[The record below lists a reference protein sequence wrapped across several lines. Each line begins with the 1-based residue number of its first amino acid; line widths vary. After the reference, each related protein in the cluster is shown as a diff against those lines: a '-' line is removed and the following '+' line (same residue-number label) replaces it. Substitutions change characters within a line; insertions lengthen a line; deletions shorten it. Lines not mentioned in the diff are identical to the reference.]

1 MRSKKTANGTHIATP
16 LRVDHGAET
25 PRDASLQ
32 GSGLAKDALVRK
44 RFEKTLGFEVGVP
57 EGGEPRIL
65 LVNLPAIHIQAV
77 MDRTRPLLDT
87 EVVVAP
93 ILCEAP
99 DYVKRSLTTWLR
111 RSVHAALVFAL
122 LNIVRDSSRTDIRSA
137 RGDYGPVIEG
147 GAIAFRVRGQL

>member
-1 MRSKKTANGTHIATP
+1 MIAVVTVANEATP
-16 LRVDHGAET
+16 LL
-25 PRDASLQ
+25 DAYI
-32 GSGLAKDALVRK
+32 V
-44 RFEKTLGFEVGVP
+44 VP
-57 EGGEPRIL
+57 
-65 LVNLPAIHIQAV
+65 
-77 MDRTRPLLDT
+77 
-87 EVVVAP
+87 P

-137 RGDYGPVIEG
+137 RGDYGPVIEE